1 MCDENIKRIINIK
14 PEIIQSKEQE
24 YYQKLEA
31 EIISQIEQ
39 LPPLKV
45 EDWGKINFLL
55 QSEGSL
61 FHQAQAAKFKAVLN
75 ILEPARNTS
84 AWTAK
89 DDQLAYDMYVK
100 SYREALDY
108 LLRAECLL
116 GHVEE
121 AEYALIEKFDI
132 DKVQKLEIYLSWLKR
147 RFAIN
152 QLLGCL
158 VANAFQSNKT
168 ITIQK
173 VTKSLLAQDVLQIVF
188 NLTIIVGFV

>member
-1 MCDENIKRIINIK
+1 MCDEKIKRIINIQ
-14 PEIIQSKEQE
+14 PEIIRSKEQE
-24 YYQKLEA
+24 YYKKLEA

-39 LPPLKV
+39 LPPLKD

-75 ILEPARNTS
+75 ILEPARNTA

-152 QLLGCL
+152 
-158 VANAFQSNKT
+158 
-168 ITIQK
+168 
-173 VTKSLLAQDVLQIVF
+173 
-188 NLTIIVGFV
+188 

>member
-1 MCDENIKRIINIK
+1 MHEEKVKRVINIQS
-14 PEIIQSKEQE
+14 EIIRSKEQE

-31 EIISQIEQ
+31 EVISQIEQ

-45 EDWGKINFLL
+45 EDWGKIQFLL

-75 ILEPARNTS
+75 ILEPARNTA

-89 DDQLAYDMYVK
+89 DDQLAYDMYIT

-121 AEYALIEKFDI
+121 TEYALIEKFDLE
-132 DKVQKLEIYLSWLKR
+132 KVEKLEIYLSWLKR
-147 RFAIN
+147 RFSI
-152 QLLGCL
+152 
-158 VANAFQSNKT
+158 
-168 ITIQK
+168 
-173 VTKSLLAQDVLQIVF
+173 D
-188 NLTIIVGFV
+188 

>member
-1 MCDENIKRIINIK
+1 MPEEKVKRVINIQ
-14 PEIIQSKEQE
+14 PEIIRSKEQE
-24 YYQKLEA
+24 YYQRLEA

-39 LPPLKV
+39 LPPLKI
-45 EDWGKINFLL
+45 EDWGKIHFLL

-61 FHQAQAAKFKAVLN
+61 FHHAQVAKFKAALN
-75 ILEPARNTS
+75 ILEPARNTV

-89 DDQLAYDMYVK
+89 DDQLAYDMYIT

-121 AEYALIEKFDI
+121 AEYALIEKYDI
-132 DKVQKLEIYLSWLKR
+132 DKIEKLEIYLSWLKR

-152 QLLGCL
+152 
-158 VANAFQSNKT
+158 
-168 ITIQK
+168 
-173 VTKSLLAQDVLQIVF
+173 
-188 NLTIIVGFV
+188 

>member
-1 MCDENIKRIINIK
+1 MHEVKVKRVINIQ
-14 PEIIQSKEQE
+14 PAIIRSKEQE
-24 YYQKLEA
+24 SYQKLEA
-31 EIISQIEQ
+31 EIISKIEQ
-39 LPPLKV
+39 LPPLKI

-55 QSEGSL
+55 QNEGSL

-75 ILEPARNTS
+75 ILEPARNTV

-89 DDQLAYDMYVK
+89 DDQLAYDMYIT

-132 DKVQKLEIYLSWLKR
+132 DKVEKLEIYLSWLKR
-147 RFAIN
+147 RFAI
-152 QLLGCL
+152 
-158 VANAFQSNKT
+158 
-168 ITIQK
+168 
-173 VTKSLLAQDVLQIVF
+173 D
-188 NLTIIVGFV
+188 

>member
-1 MCDENIKRIINIK
+1 MHEEKAKRVINIQL
-14 PEIIQSKEQE
+14 ETVRSKEQE
-24 YYQKLEA
+24 YYQKLET
-31 EIISQIEQ
+31 EVISQIEQ

-75 ILEPARNTS
+75 ILEPARNTV

-89 DDQLAYDMYVK
+89 DDQLAYDMYIT

-132 DKVQKLEIYLSWLKR
+132 DKVEKLEIYLSWLKR
-147 RFAIN
+147 RFSIN
-152 QLLGCL
+152 
-158 VANAFQSNKT
+158 
-168 ITIQK
+168 
-173 VTKSLLAQDVLQIVF
+173 
-188 NLTIIVGFV
+188 